1 MNEIY
6 ESVSIFKLSKLNYIF
21 NYILIR
27 NHHFHHLDSIDP
39 FPDLLHYRLF
49 PCHGGHF
56 GGHNC
61 IGAYG

>member
-1 MNEIY
+1 MQKQHH
-6 ESVSIFKLSKLNYIF
+6 VLKLANIENFRSLLKIHKNRKNFVVY
-21 NYILIR
+21 
-27 NHHFHHLDSIDP
+27 SIDP

-61 IGAYG
+61 IGAFG

>member
-1 MNEIY
+1 MRVCDFKKLFEILK
-6 ESVSIFKLSKLNYIF
+6 SGS
-21 NYILIR
+21 
-27 NHHFHHLDSIDP
+27 HPGHHLGHISVIDP

-61 IGAYG
+61 IGAFG

>member
-1 MNEIY
+1 MGT
-6 ESVSIFKLSKLNYIF
+6 VGTVGTVG
-21 NYILIR
+21 ILGTVGT
-27 NHHFHHLDSIDP
+27 IDP

-61 IGAYG
+61 IGAFG